1 MRIIS
6 GEFRRRRLQGP
17 PDANTTRPIPDLVKQ
32 ALFNLLRGY
41 TEGAAVFDAFAGT
54 GSIGLEA
61 VSQGAK
67 KCVFVER
74 DKKIGEILEANIATV
89 GAGDR
94 CSIVRA
100 DALGPMA
107 LARCP
112 MPVDLVFMDPPYPI
126 VREAEGWGR
135 VKAQAEKLVA
145 RLSDEGWLVLRTPW
159 PFVHEVKTEG
169 DDRDGD
175 EREPEDAVIEID
187 LDDEAALDDLDAFE
201 EELRAAAR
209 VASGKTYEEVGLT
222 LEGALGPE
230 THVYRATAIHLYQ
243 RDRGGPDGRGEPTGT
258 PADGAES

>member
-1 MRIIS
+1 M
-6 GEFRRRRLQGP
+6 
-17 PDANTTRPIPDLVKQ
+17 VKQ

-67 KCVFVER
+67 KCVFVEK
-74 DKKIGEILEANIATV
+74 DKKIGEVLEANIATV
-89 GAGDR
+89 GAGER
-94 CSIVRA
+94 CSVVRA

-112 MPVDLVFMDPPYPI
+112 MPVDLVFMDPPYPL
-126 VREAEGWGR
+126 VRNPESWSR
-135 VKAQAEKLVA
+135 VKSQAKKLVA

-159 PFVHEVKTEG
+159 PFVHEVKPEG
-169 DDRDGD
+169 EAGGPG
-175 EREPEDAVIEID
+175 EVIEID
-187 LDDEAALDDLDAFE
+187 LNDDDALEELDAFE
-201 EELRAAAR
+201 EELAAAAR
-209 VASGKTYEEVGLT
+209 AASGRVYEDVSLT

-243 RDRGGPDGRGEPTGT
+243 RDRGGPDGRGEPAAASG
-258 PADGAES
+258 DEVGA

>member
-1 MRIIS
+1 M
-6 GEFRRRRLQGP
+6 QGP

-74 DKKIGEILEANIATV
+74 DKRIGEVLEANIATV

-94 CSIVRA
+94 CSIVRG

-112 MPVDLVFMDPPYPI
+112 MPVDLVFMDPPYPL

-135 VKAQAEKLVA
+135 VRAQAEKLVA

-159 PFVHEVKTEG
+159 PFVHEVKAEADTPDEG
-169 DDRDGD
+169 DGPSADT
-175 EREPEDAVIEID
+175 VIEID
-187 LDDEAALDDLDAFE
+187 LDDEAALDELDAFE
-201 EELRAAAR
+201 EELAAAAR
-209 VASGKTYEEVGLT
+209 AASGKVYEEVSLT
-222 LEGALGPE
+222 LQGALGPE

-243 RDRGGPDGRGEPTGT
+243 RDRGGPDGRGDPIGT
-258 PADGAES
+258 PAEGAAS